1 MGSPQSEW
9 ELVKESGFVPLP
21 RVVLDALTREAVSR
35 GKLSIIR
42 VGLAIIEETLGWK
55 NRDGEGRQLLA
66 HISLSRFQQLTRLS
80 RPTIIDALS
89 EIEQI
94 PIFRRVGSQNRRWA
108 RWQYG
113 VDFDWLAREM
123 GDVEGSREFISEGNG
138 AVNSVDL
145 SSKASL
151 PLPDQITSPASV
163 NSVAPTKRL
172 SKETTKERDER
183 NDSFSDRI
191 LRNWPE
197 IVKEMAAQTTAS
209 TFNHSLRALR
219 PLPTGNGQLILQ
231 AASAYE
237 AGWVRNRLWRVVL
250 LALQSVVPEIEA
262 QQVVIV
268 APGQDADG
276 APLESLVLAGD
287 WSSQATERS
296 AEGG

>member
-9 ELVKESGFVPLP
+9 QLVRKTGFVPVP
-21 RVVLDALTREAVSR
+21 RVVLDALTREAVRR
-35 GKLSIIR
+35 GKLSIVL

-55 NRDGEGRQLLA
+55 NREGEGRQLLA
-66 HISLSRFQQLTRLS
+66 HISLTRFQELTRLS

-94 PIFRRVGSQNRRWA
+94 PIFRRVAPQNGRWA

-113 VDFDWLAREM
+113 LDFEWLAQE
-123 GDVEGSREFISEGNG
+123 VEGAEGSSEFTGEETEE
-138 AVNSVDL
+138 VNSIDL

-151 PLPDQITSPASV
+151 PLSDQVSSPAVV

-172 SKETTKERDER
+172 SKETTKEREER
-183 NDSFSDRI
+183 KDSFSDRI

-231 AASAYE
+231 AANAYE
-237 AGWVRNRLWRVVL
+237 AAWVRNRLWRVVL

-268 APGQDADG
+268 APGQQATE
-276 APLESLVLAGD
+276 ASLESLVLTGD
-287 WSSQATERS
+287 WNS
-296 AEGG
+296 